1 MKSTMHYLVLG
12 LALAGVPLLAEADA
26 QEGWGEPQQI
36 AQAND
41 AHSLLNGQ
49 QELQLLQV
57 EQRGEQAY
65 LRLQTQSGEQLLV
78 QALTTTSESPSISG
92 SCLPGCAASFVPEH
106 GLPGGRRREMMD
118 SFCFSGTAVLTSAT

>member
-12 LALAGVPLLAEADA
+12 LALAGVPLLAEAGA

-36 AQAND
+36 AQPND

-78 QALTTTSESPSISG
+78 QALTATPAPNHLPSGAQIRVAQELSGWSISHEDA
-92 SCLPGCAASFVPEH
+92 LLAFIPNQH
-106 GLPGGRRREMMD
+106 GQALLFDP
-118 SFCFSGTAVLTSAT
+118 TT

>member
-65 LRLQTQSGEQLLV
+65 LHLQTQSGEQLLV
-78 QALTTTSESPSISG
+78 QALAASPAPIHLPSGTQIQFAQELCGWSISHEDA
-92 SCLPGCAASFVPEH
+92 LLAFIPNQH
-106 GLPGGRRREMMD
+106 GQALLCDPI
-118 SFCFSGTAVLTSAT
+118 T

>member
-36 AQAND
+36 AQTND

-57 EQRGEQAY
+57 EQRGGQAY

-78 QALTTTSESPSISG
+78 QALMATPAPNHLPSGAQIRVAQELSGWSISHEDA
-92 SCLPGCAASFVPEH
+92 LLAFIPNQH
-106 GLPGGRRREMMD
+106 GQALLFEP
-118 SFCFSGTAVLTSAT
+118 TA

>member
-36 AQAND
+36 AQPND

-49 QELQLLQV
+49 HELQLLQV

-65 LRLQTQSGEQLLV
+65 LHLQTQSGEQLLV
-78 QALTTTSESPSISG
+78 QALTATPAPNHLPSGAQIRVAQELSGWSISHEDA
-92 SCLPGCAASFVPEH
+92 LLAFIPNQH
-106 GLPGGRRREMMD
+106 GQALLFDPI
-118 SFCFSGTAVLTSAT
+118 T

>member
-12 LALAGVPLLAEADA
+12 LALAGVPLLAEAGA

-36 AQAND
+36 AQPND

-57 EQRGEQAY
+57 EQRDEQAY

-78 QALTTTSESPSISG
+78 QALTATPAPNHLPSGAQIRVAQELSGWSISHEDA
-92 SCLPGCAASFVPEH
+92 LLAFIPNQH
-106 GLPGGRRREMMD
+106 GQALLFEP
-118 SFCFSGTAVLTSAT
+118 TT

>member
-36 AQAND
+36 AQPND

-57 EQRGEQAY
+57 EQRGEQTY
-65 LRLQTQSGEQLLV
+65 LHLQTQSGEQLLV
-78 QALTTTSESPSISG
+78 QALAASPAPIHLPSGTQIQVAQELSGWSISHEDA
-92 SCLPGCAASFVPEH
+92 LLAFIPNQH
-106 GLPGGRRREMMD
+106 GQALLFDPI
-118 SFCFSGTAVLTSAT
+118 T

>member
-65 LRLQTQSGEQLLV
+65 LRLQTQTGEQLVV
-78 QALTTTSESPSISG
+78 QALATTSVPNHLPSGAQIQVAQELSGWSISHEDA
-92 SCLPGCAASFVPEH
+92 LLAFIPNQH
-106 GLPGGRRREMMD
+106 GQALLFDPI
-118 SFCFSGTAVLTSAT
+118 T

>member
-36 AQAND
+36 AQPND

-78 QALTTTSESPSISG
+78 QALTTTPAPNQLPSGAQIRVAQELSGWSISHEDA
-92 SCLPGCAASFVPEH
+92 LLAFIPNQH
-106 GLPGGRRREMMD
+106 GQALLFDP
-118 SFCFSGTAVLTSAT
+118 TT

>member
-65 LRLQTQSGEQLLV
+65 LHLQTQSGEQLRV
-78 QALTTTSESPSISG
+78 QALAAIQAPNHLPSGTQIQVEQELSGWSISHEDT
-92 SCLPGCAASFVPEH
+92 LLAFIPNQH
-106 GLPGGRRREMMD
+106 GQALLFEP
-118 SFCFSGTAVLTSAT
+118 TT

>member
-36 AQAND
+36 AQPND

-49 QELQLLQV
+49 HELQLLQV

-65 LRLQTQSGEQLLV
+65 LHLQTQSGEQLLV
-78 QALTTTSESPSISG
+78 QALTTTPAPNHLPSGAQIRVAQELSGWSISHEDA
-92 SCLPGCAASFVPEH
+92 LLAFIPNQH
-106 GLPGGRRREMMD
+106 GQALLFDP
-118 SFCFSGTAVLTSAT
+118 TT

>member
-65 LRLQTQSGEQLLV
+65 LHLQTQSGEQLLV
-78 QALTTTSESPSISG
+78 QALTTTSAPNHLPSGAQIRVAQELSGWSISHEDA
-92 SCLPGCAASFVPEH
+92 LLAFIPNQH
-106 GLPGGRRREMMD
+106 GQALLFEP
-118 SFCFSGTAVLTSAT
+118 TT